1 MRKLHNQ
8 HHPAGLEW
16 RILKML
22 PKIIAAG
29 IFVPLFLSAF
39 VRLFPFTRPEAEIS
53 KLMIGIDILSISLF
67 FAVLSA
73 VITVAIGCI
82 TIVLMKGPAYV
93 ADAYE
98 LNDADEP
105 APKSDDE
112 IKK

>member
-1 MRKLHNQ
+1 MKKLHNK

-22 PKIIAAG
+22 PMITAAG

-39 VRLFPFTRPEAEIS
+39 VRLFAFIMPETDIS
-53 KLMIGIDILSISLF
+53 KLQSGIDILSISLLF
-67 FAVLSA
+67 TVLSA

-82 TIVLMKGPAYV
+82 TIVLMKGPAFV

-98 LNDADEP
+98 LDDADKPDAEE
-105 APKSDDE
+105 ANKT
-112 IKK
+112 IK

>member
-22 PKIIAAG
+22 PMVMAAG
-29 IFVPLFLSAF
+29 IFIPLFLSAL
-39 VRLFPFTRPEAEIS
+39 VRLFPFVRPEADIS
-53 KLMIGIDILSISLF
+53 KLLISIDILSISIF
-67 FAVLSA
+67 FAVLSG

-82 TIVLMKGPAYV
+82 TVVLMKGPAYV

-98 LNDADEP
+98 LDDADRP
-105 APKSDDE
+105 DADDGNKIE
-112 IKK
+112 K

>member
-1 MRKLHNQ
+1 MKKLHNK
-8 HHPAGLEW
+8 HHPPGLEW

-22 PKIIAAG
+22 PMIMAAG

-39 VRLFPFTRPEAEIS
+39 VRIFPFFWSEHDIS
-53 KLMIGIDILSISLF
+53 KWQTGVDIVSISLF
-67 FAVLSA
+67 FAISST

-82 TIVLMKGPAYV
+82 TIMLMKGPAFV

-98 LNDADEP
+98 LDDADQPDPENDS
-105 APKSDDE
+105 K

>member
-22 PKIIAAG
+22 PMIVAG
-29 IFVPLFLSAF
+29 GVFVPLFLSAF
-39 VRLFPFTRPEAEIS
+39 VRLFPFTRPEAEIL
-53 KLMIGIDILSISLF
+53 KLQIGIDILSISLF

-93 ADAYE
+93 ADAYN
-98 LNDADEP
+98 LDDADKPDPES
-105 APKSDDE
+105 SDK